1 MQAWIAGKGGK
12 MLLRRDRAM
21 VAVSIVLDV
30 AFHAGRGG
38 TVPAGDIAERLG
50 EARRGIEPV
59 LQALSRAGLLG
70 STRGPKGGYRLGR
83 AARDM
88 RLSEV
93 VGAVSGASEE
103 DGDAAGPGAGRA
115 AGEAPAGE
123 APAGGAPAG
132 GALNAAVVAPLWDAL
147 EALLLDRLGETTVAQ
162 LLQQAAA
169 KGLRRPT
176 PEALNFAI

>member
-1 MQAWIAGKGGK
+1 

-93 VGAVSGASEE
+93 VGAVSGAAE
-103 DGDAAGPGAGRA
+103 DGEAEPAPGGAGGS
-115 AGEAPAGE
+115 AGS
-123 APAGGAPAG
+123 
-132 GALNAAVVAPLWDAL
+132 ALNAAVVVPLWEGL
-147 EALLLDRLGETTVAQ
+147 EAALVAQ
-162 LLQQAAA
+162 LGEVTVAELLRRAAA
-169 KGLRRPT
+169 QGLRRPT
-176 PEALNFAI
+176 PEVLNFAI